1 MGIMKHPLF
10 AAIVFSVAV
19 ALFTSWAQRPT
30 GADTTFDCGRFYLKY
45 NPKTSENKCV
55 NAPGKSGGQSPG
67 QSCTE
72 NLSKSRSVELRSEQ
86 TQRITEQ
93 QQQSRELGTKQ
104 RDITRDQLDRQ
115 RTYMRL
121 LESKQ
126 RGAL

>member
-30 GADTTFDCGRFYLKY
+30 GADTTFDLKY

>member
-1 MGIMKHPLF
+1 MNHPLF

-30 GADTTFDCGRFYLKY
+30 VADTTHNCSRFHLKY
-45 NPKTSENKCV
+45 DSKTGKRKCV
-55 NAPGKSGGQSPG
+55 NVRPTTRNSVPG
-67 QSCTE
+67 QSRAE
-72 NLSKSRSVELRSEQ
+72 SPSKGRSIELRTEQ

-93 QQQSRELGTKQ
+93 QQQSRELSTKQ
-104 RDITRDQLDRQ
+104 KGITRDQLDRQ
-115 RTYMRL
+115 RSYMRL